1 MRATAN
7 RELLRGQ
14 FVLVRLTEECDAE
27 QIVGWRNAPEAARW
41 LYQWKPLTVQ
51 DHLAWFRKARERGDL
66 LVNFETLEGEAV
78 GCSSIHAFDHE
89 GTSAECGRICAARVG
104 GNPAGM
110 YEGLYLLHRLCF
122 EALGMVR
129 TWSRVATENERSW
142 HLFQSLG
149 YVEEGVLRKHWI
161 HPNGYDDVHVAGLFP
176 DEFREARKAL
186 EAKLYGSGPAPEI
199 SAEVAARIRE
209 QFARRFD

>member
-1 MRATAN
+1 MGQTGN

-14 FVLVRLTEECDAE
+14 FVLVRLTGERDAE
-27 QIVGWRNAPEAARW
+27 QIVAWRNAPEAARW

-51 DHLAWFRKARERGDL
+51 SHLAWFRKARERDDL

-78 GCSSIHAFDHE
+78 GCSSIHSFDHE
-89 GTSAECGRICAARVG
+89 ATSAECGRICAARVG
-104 GNPAGM
+104 ENPTGM

-122 EALGMVR
+122 EALSMVR
-129 TWSRVATENERSW
+129 IWSRVATENERSW

-149 YVEEGVLRKHWI
+149 YVEEGVLRKHWV
-161 HPNGYDDVHVAGLFP
+161 HPNGYDDVRVAGLFP
-176 DEFREARKAL
+176 DEFLAARPAL

-199 SAEVAARIRE
+199 SAELAVRIRE
-209 QFARRFD
+209 QFASRFD

>member
-1 MRATAN
+1 M
-7 RELLRGQ
+7 
-14 FVLVRLTEECDAE
+14 
-27 QIVGWRNAPEAARW
+27 
-41 LYQWKPLTVQ
+41 
-51 DHLAWFRKARERGDL
+51 ARERGDL
-66 LVNFETLEGEAV
+66 LVNFETLEGEPV
-78 GCSSIHAFDHE
+78 GCSSIHSFDHE

-104 GNPAGM
+104 GNPTGM

-161 HPNGYDDVHVAGLFP
+161 HPKGYDDVHIAGLFP
-176 DEFREARKAL
+176 DEFREAGKPL

-199 SAEVAARIRE
+199 SVEVAARIRE
-209 QFARRFD
+209 QFATRFD